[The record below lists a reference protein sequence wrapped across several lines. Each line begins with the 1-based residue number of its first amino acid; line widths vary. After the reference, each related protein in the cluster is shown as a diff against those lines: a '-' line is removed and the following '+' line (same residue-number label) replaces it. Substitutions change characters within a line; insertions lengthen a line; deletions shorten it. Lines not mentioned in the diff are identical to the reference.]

1 MALGFW
7 SILIPHALAGGA
19 LTHDDGDGMDEDGKD
34 NVGWTDEY
42 TNWWF
47 EFLTEK
53 GLKGITRDIWTQVRP
68 LTKLMKSISS

>member
-1 MALGFW
+1 MQNLLSSHFNNLAELDMALGFW

-42 TNWWF
+42 TNGGSNF
-47 EFLTEK
+47 
-53 GLKGITRDIWTQVRP
+53 
-68 LTKLMKSISS
+68 